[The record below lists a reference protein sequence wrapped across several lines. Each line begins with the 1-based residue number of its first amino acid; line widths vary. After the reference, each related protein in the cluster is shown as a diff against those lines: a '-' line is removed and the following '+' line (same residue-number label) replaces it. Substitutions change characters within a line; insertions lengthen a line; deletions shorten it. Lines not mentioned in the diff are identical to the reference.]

1 MEVPGLNPLQGRL
14 PPGPIG
20 PEATPKGVPDLILN
34 APAGRTAAP
43 PPQAPA
49 QAPFQAPAQAIIQ
62 HSVQNIMNALL
73 EMGAHP
79 SQQNQSI
86 AQNLANYGHPVSN
99 QTLQIVQNALAGL
112 PDRSAA
118 TIEAAVVLLT
128 QDLPVNSQTV
138 MAIKQFMNGQPLP
151 QQMQNLPKEVGVLLQ
166 QMQSLPALPTGA
178 TALPAGQTANA
189 LALPPGQAG
198 AAQVSAAQGMQTGTT
213 PGAVLALPAGQTGA
227 ALPTSGAS
235 AAVVQGAQTATGAAL
250 APPAAAG
257 TTALPVAT
265 TGAGA
270 IPTSSPSASS
280 PPVLPGTPG
289 AAGGALPPTGG
300 LSPAQAQVVI
310 ATPMGMAQVA
320 AQSSVVQQAAGQAQA
335 IENRSDSVNKV
346 SEQSTALKIQA
357 MQTTETRQQAL
368 EAVNPAQSGK
378 PNSQGLNVN
387 LPMQQ
392 AYSQQEQKALEQLY
406 LYLTA
411 GGDLSPIEKVGPGG
425 KAQVMSPDEGL
436 YRMIKLL
443 GEILQLS
450 GHLSENMQI
459 KDYQQLFIQHQQ
471 VIQLT
476 GLMEQKMHE
485 FQQLFHKAFPELA
498 KQIQGLLHQDGL
510 DLFSKL
516 AQLIE
521 TNQEQLKEQL
531 KHVAGDAEKQQL
543 LQTLRNLL
551 EQVGFQVDKVHSNLM
566 AREMLTQ
573 NLPVHCI
580 PLMVHANKEA
590 YPAELYIQ
598 QDYDPREPK
607 QGPDSERPL
616 KLTLTLETH
625 NLGRVSVD
633 LTSLKSDLS
642 LNLKV
647 LTRRVKILVDERIEQ
662 LQRKIEKQGN
672 YQVAHLTCVVEPDLE
687 TRQSMLLPAKRTV
700 RSLQRIEG
708 VV

>member
-1 MEVPGLNPLQGRL
+1 M
-14 PPGPIG
+14 
-20 PEATPKGVPDLILN
+20 
-34 APAGRTAAP
+34 
-43 PPQAPA
+43 
-49 QAPFQAPAQAIIQ
+49 
-62 HSVQNIMNALL
+62 
-73 EMGAHP
+73 
-79 SQQNQSI
+79 
-86 AQNLANYGHPVSN
+86 
-99 QTLQIVQNALAGL
+99 QIVQNALAGL
-112 PDRSAA
+112 PDRSPA

-138 MAIKQFMNGQPLP
+138 MAVKQFMNGQPLP
-151 QQMQNLPKEVGVLLQ
+151 QQMQSLPKDVGALLQ
-166 QMQSLPALPTGA
+166 QMQGLPALPTGTA
-178 TALPAGQTANA
+178 ALPAGQAAHA
-189 LALPPGQAG
+189 LALPPGQTAVPAG
-198 AAQVSAAQGMQTGTT
+198 SAQGMLTGTT
-213 PGAVLALPAGQTGA
+213 PGAVLALPAGQAGA
-227 ALPTSGAS
+227 AQPPS
-235 AAVVQGAQTATGAAL
+235 AIAQGMQTATGTTL
-250 APPAAAG
+250 APSAAVG
-257 TTALPVAT
+257 TTA
-265 TGAGA
+265 
-270 IPTSSPSASS
+270 IPTTNVAANAPQTQGMPGSPA
-280 PPVLPGTPG
+280 VLGAAPGTTPG
-289 AAGGALPPTGG
+289 TTPGTVPPQAMPTAISTAL
-300 LSPAQAQVVI
+300 S
-310 ATPMGMAQVA
+310 TPQGMAQVA
-320 AQSSVVQQAAGQAQA
+320 AQSSVVQQAAGQSQA
-335 IENRSDSVNKV
+335 IENRSEGFNKV

-368 EAVNPAQSGK
+368 EAVNTVQGGK
-378 PNSQGLNVN
+378 SSSQGLNIN
-387 LPMQQ
+387 QPMQQ
-392 AYSQQEQKALEQLY
+392 AYSQQEQKALESLY
-406 LYLTA
+406 LYLT
-411 GGDLSPIEKVGPGG
+411 GGDLSPVEKIGPGG
-425 KAQVMSPDEGL
+425 KAQVMSPDEGI

-450 GHLSENMQI
+450 GHLSENMQL

-521 TNQEQLKEQL
+521 ANQEQLKEQL
-531 KHVAGDAEKQQL
+531 KHVTGDAEKQQL
-543 LQTLRNLL
+543 LQTLRSLL

-580 PLMVHANKEA
+580 PLMVHANKES

-598 QDYDPREPK
+598 QDYDPRDPR
-607 QGPDSERPL
+607 QGPDGERPL

-633 LTSLKSDLS
+633 LTSLKTDLS

>member
-1 MEVPGLNPLQGRL
+1 VEVPGLNPLQGRL
-14 PPGPIG
+14 PPGPVG

-79 SQQNQSI
+79 SPQNQSI

-151 QQMQNLPKEVGVLLQ
+151 QQMQNLPKDVGALLQ
-166 QMQSLPALPTGA
+166 QMQGLPALPMGA

-189 LALPPGQAG
+189 LALPPGQASS
-198 AAQVSAAQGMQTGTT
+198 AQA
-213 PGAVLALPAGQTGA
+213 GAVPALPAGQTGA
-227 ALPTSGAS
+227 ALPPS
-235 AAVVQGAQTATGAAL
+235 AAVAQGAQTATGAAL
-250 APPAAAG
+250 APSAAVGA
-257 TTALPVAT
+257 TATPIANVASNT
-265 TGAGA
+265 PQTQQVAPG
-270 IPTSSPSASS
+270 SPSAQGV
-280 PPVLPGTPG
+280 PPGTLSST
-289 AAGGALPPTGG
+289 AVPTAI
-300 LSPAQAQVVI
+300 STAI
-310 ATPMGMAQVA
+310 ATPQGMAQVA
-320 AQSSVVQQAAGQAQA
+320 AQSSVVQQAAGQAQT

-378 PNSQGLNVN
+378 SNSQGLNVN

-411 GGDLSPIEKVGPGG
+411 GGDFSPIEKVGPGG
-425 KAQVMSPDEGL
+425 KAQVMSPDEGI

-543 LQTLRNLL
+543 LQTLRSLL
-551 EQVGFQVDKVHSNLM
+551 EQVGFQVDKVHSNLI

-647 LTRRVKILVDERIEQ
+647 LTRRVKIIVDERIEQ
-662 LQRKIEKQGN
+662 LQRKIEKQGD

>member
-1 MEVPGLNPLQGRL
+1 
-14 PPGPIG
+14 
-20 PEATPKGVPDLILN
+20 
-34 APAGRTAAP
+34 
-43 PPQAPA
+43 
-49 QAPFQAPAQAIIQ
+49 
-62 HSVQNIMNALL
+62 
-73 EMGAHP
+73 
-79 SQQNQSI
+79 
-86 AQNLANYGHPVSN
+86 
-99 QTLQIVQNALAGL
+99 
-112 PDRSAA
+112 
-118 TIEAAVVLLT
+118 
-128 QDLPVNSQTV
+128 
-138 MAIKQFMNGQPLP
+138 
-151 QQMQNLPKEVGVLLQ
+151 
-166 QMQSLPALPTGA
+166 
-178 TALPAGQTANA
+178 
-189 LALPPGQAG
+189 
-198 AAQVSAAQGMQTGTT
+198 
-213 PGAVLALPAGQTGA
+213 
-227 ALPTSGAS
+227 
-235 AAVVQGAQTATGAAL
+235 
-250 APPAAAG
+250 
-257 TTALPVAT
+257 
-265 TGAGA
+265 
-270 IPTSSPSASS
+270 
-280 PPVLPGTPG
+280 
-289 AAGGALPPTGG
+289 
-300 LSPAQAQVVI
+300 
-310 ATPMGMAQVA
+310 
-320 AQSSVVQQAAGQAQA
+320 
-335 IENRSDSVNKV
+335 
-346 SEQSTALKIQA
+346 

-378 PNSQGLNVN
+378 SNSQGLNVN

-411 GGDLSPIEKVGPGG
+411 GGDFSPIEKVGPGG
-425 KAQVMSPDEGL
+425 KAQVMSPDEGI

-543 LQTLRNLL
+543 LQTLRSLL
-551 EQVGFQVDKVHSNLM
+551 EQVGFQVDKVHSNLI

-647 LTRRVKILVDERIEQ
+647 LTRRVKIIVDERIEQ
-662 LQRKIEKQGN
+662 LQRKIEKQGD

>member
-79 SQQNQSI
+79 SPQNQSI

-151 QQMQNLPKEVGVLLQ
+151 QQMQNLPKDVGALLQ
-166 QMQSLPALPTGA
+166 QMQGLPALPTGA
-178 TALPAGQTANA
+178 AALPAGQMANA

-198 AAQVSAAQGMQTGTT
+198 SAQGLLAAGTTPGTT
-213 PGAVLALPAGQTGA
+213 PGAVPALPAGQTGT
-227 ALPTSGAS
+227 ALPSS
-235 AAVVQGAQTATGAAL
+235 AAVAQGAQTATGAAL
-250 APPAAAG
+250 TPSPAAG
-257 TTALPVAT
+257 VTAS
-265 TGAGA
+265 
-270 IPTSSPSASS
+270 PTANVVSNTPQTQQVVPGSPAAQGV
-280 PPVLPGTPG
+280 PPGTLSST
-289 AAGGALPPTGG
+289 AVPTAI
-300 LSPAQAQVVI
+300 STAI
-310 ATPMGMAQVA
+310 ATPQGMAQVA

-378 PNSQGLNVN
+378 SNSQGLNVN

-406 LYLTA
+406 LYLNA

-425 KAQVMSPDEGL
+425 KAQVMSPDEGI

-543 LQTLRNLL
+543 LQTLRSLL

-647 LTRRVKILVDERIEQ
+647 LTRRVKIIVDERIEQ

>member
-79 SQQNQSI
+79 SPQNQSI

-198 AAQVSAAQGMQTGTT
+198 AAQVSAAQGMPTGTT
-213 PGAVLALPAGQTGA
+213 PGAVLALPAGQAGA

-257 TTALPVAT
+257 TTARPVAS
-265 TGAGA
+265 TGASA
-270 IPTSSPSASS
+270 IPTASPSASS

-289 AAGGALPPTGG
+289 AAGALPPTGG
-300 LSPAQAQVVI
+300 LSPAQSQVVI
-310 ATPMGMAQVA
+310 ATPQGLAQVA

-368 EAVNPAQSGK
+368 EAVNPAQAGK
-378 PNSQGLNVN
+378 SNSQGLNVN

-411 GGDLSPIEKVGPGG
+411 GGDLSPVEKVGPGG

-573 NLPVHCI
+573 NLPIHCI

-607 QGPDSERPL
+607 QGPDGERPL

>member
-49 QAPFQAPAQAIIQ
+49 QAPFQAPAQPIIQ

-151 QQMQNLPKEVGVLLQ
+151 QQMQNLPKDVGALLQ
-166 QMQSLPALPTGA
+166 QMQGLPALPTGA
-178 TALPAGQTANA
+178 AALPAGQTANA
-189 LALPPGQAG
+189 FALPPGQAG
-198 AAQVSAAQGMQTGTT
+198 SAQGLLTGTT

-227 ALPTSGAS
+227 ALPTSVPIAP
-235 AAVVQGAQTATGAAL
+235 APQTATGAAL
-250 APPAAAG
+250 TPSPAVGATATPTANAASNTPQMQQVVPG
-257 TTALPVAT
+257 
-265 TGAGA
+265 
-270 IPTSSPSASS
+270 SPSAQGA
-280 PPVLPGTPG
+280 PPGVVLST
-289 AAGGALPPTGG
+289 AVPTAI
-300 LSPAQAQVVI
+300 STAI
-310 ATPMGMAQVA
+310 ATPQGMAQVA

-378 PNSQGLNVN
+378 SNSQGLNVN

-411 GGDLSPIEKVGPGG
+411 GGDFSPIEKVGPGG
-425 KAQVMSPDEGL
+425 KAQVMSPDEGI

-543 LQTLRNLL
+543 LQTLRSLL

-708 VV
+708 IV

>member
-14 PPGPIG
+14 PPGPVG

-79 SQQNQSI
+79 SPQNQSI

-151 QQMQNLPKEVGVLLQ
+151 QQMQNLPKDVGALLQ
-166 QMQSLPALPTGA
+166 QMQGLPALPTGA
-178 TALPAGQTANA
+178 TALPAGQAANA
-189 LALPPGQAG
+189 LALPPAQAG
-198 AAQVSAAQGMQTGTT
+198 AAQGLLTGTT
-213 PGAVLALPAGQTGA
+213 PGAVPALPAGQTGA
-227 ALPTSGAS
+227 ALPTS
-235 AAVVQGAQTATGAAL
+235 AAVAQGTQTATGAAL
-250 APPAAAG
+250 TPSSSSSSSAVGATATPTANVTSNTPQTQQVAPGSPAAQGVQPG
-257 TTALPVAT
+257 TVSST
-265 TGAGA
+265 A
-270 IPTSSPSASS
+270 IPSAISTTLS
-280 PPVLPGTPG
+280 TP
-289 AAGGALPPTGG
+289 
-300 LSPAQAQVVI
+300 Q
-310 ATPMGMAQVA
+310 GMAQVA

-378 PNSQGLNVN
+378 SNSQALNVN

-406 LYLTA
+406 LYLTG
-411 GGDLSPIEKVGPGG
+411 GGDLSPVEKVGPGG
-425 KAQVMSPDEGL
+425 KAQVMSPDEGI

-543 LQTLRNLL
+543 LQTLRSLL

-607 QGPDSERPL
+607 QGPDGERPL

-647 LTRRVKILVDERIEQ
+647 LTRRVKIIVDERIEQ

>member
-1 MEVPGLNPLQGRL
+1 
-14 PPGPIG
+14 
-20 PEATPKGVPDLILN
+20 
-34 APAGRTAAP
+34 
-43 PPQAPA
+43 
-49 QAPFQAPAQAIIQ
+49 
-62 HSVQNIMNALL
+62 MNALL
-73 EMGAHP
+73 EMGAQP
-79 SQQNQSI
+79 SQQNQTI

-112 PDRSAA
+112 PDRSPA

-138 MAIKQFMNGQPLP
+138 MAVKQFMNGQPLP
-151 QQMQNLPKEVGVLLQ
+151 QQMQNLPKDVGVLLQ
-166 QMQSLPALPTGA
+166 QMQGLPTLPTGTA
-178 TALPAGQTANA
+178 ALPAGQTA

-198 AAQVSAAQGMQTGTT
+198 ATQGALAGTT
-213 PGAVLALPAGQTGA
+213 PGAVLALPAGQTGGA
-227 ALPTSGAS
+227 VPASVGSASSLPT
-235 AAVVQGAQTATGAAL
+235 QTAQIATGAAL
-250 APPAAAG
+250 ATAPVAAS
-257 TTALPVAT
+257 TTALPTVNTAPT
-265 TGAGA
+265 TANTTLAVPAVPAGTVPQA
-270 IPTSSPSASS
+270 GT
-280 PPVLPGTPG
+280 LP
-289 AAGGALPPTGG
+289 AGGLTGQVMPTAL
-300 LSPAQAQVVI
+300 
-310 ATPMGMAQVA
+310 ATPQGMAQVA
-320 AQSSVVQQAAGQAQA
+320 AQSSVVQQAAGQSQA
-335 IENRSDSVNKV
+335 IENRSEGFNKV

-368 EAVNPAQSGK
+368 EAVNTVQGGK
-378 PNSQGLNVN
+378 SSSQGLNIN
-387 LPMQQ
+387 QPMQQ
-392 AYSQQEQKALEQLY
+392 AYSQQEQKALESLY
-406 LYLTA
+406 LYLT
-411 GGDLSPIEKVGPGG
+411 GGDLSPVEKIGPGG
-425 KAQVMSPDEGL
+425 KAQVMSPDEGI

-450 GHLSENMQI
+450 GHLSENMQL

-521 TNQEQLKEQL
+521 ANQEQLKEQL
-531 KHVAGDAEKQQL
+531 KHVTGDAEKQQL
-543 LQTLRNLL
+543 LQTLRSLL

-580 PLMVHANKEA
+580 PLMVHANKES

-598 QDYDPREPK
+598 QDYDPRDPR
-607 QGPDSERPL
+607 QGPDGERPL

-633 LTSLKSDLS
+633 LTSLKTDLS